1 MEAKSD
7 QSRRAGQKVADGS
20 RSAVRK
26 SQADGPPTKCF
37 KELKMKKF
45 EIIIKVEPAQVG
57 LDGLEVDEKTIEA
70 EVEELFKE
78 YGTPSD
84 FLVKEIKVREV
95 GK

>member
-1 MEAKSD
+1 
-7 QSRRAGQKVADGS
+7 
-20 RSAVRK
+20 
-26 SQADGPPTKCF
+26 
-37 KELKMKKF
+37 MKKF